1 MNKKIVS
8 VLSLITLISL
18 SGCGNNTSTSS
29 SNSGVS
35 PSTSN
40 STSINNQ
47 SSSNKNTSSNIVDD
61 ENVYSVK
68 VVYEDGTSAPEGIN
82 VQWCA
87 AGTCHD
93 SSTNAEGI
101 ATKNL
106 EPGDYDVKLNGL
118 PSGYAYQL
126 GLVSTYENRSMVITI
141 YKIQTSSIGSGSSYD
156 PYIIREG
163 VYSATIEEED
173 AIVYYGFVP
182 TRPGKYVIESW
193 GTITDLITA
202 DPNVGYYGNNPQY
215 VENAIDYADEGG
227 YDKNFSLEFNIA
239 IEEFINTGT
248 FDDNGNMIYEKDENG
263 NLISGGIYTFGISCK
278 GVKKPKTFPFVIK
291 WIDEYE
297 TPKIPVEIMNVN
309 ETLSNYPECPEGYVW
324 KDSLLSGLEQAF
336 YNEEDGFYHV
346 GSKDGYVITAKI
358 SEPCLYMD
366 RAFSKYNETTKE
378 NEGIVGLTGIVLDNG
393 TKDYTKFVQE
403 YEKFCNSDG
412 VYGVTEELKSFLNY
426 YYLNS
431 KDWIVSNSE
440 TVVDD
445 ESGWMFACGYYAA
458 IEDSYSTPWS
468 GDGSIDYPYSI
479 NTNNSYYAKVPANS
493 SLFYSFYLK
502 NTMNEITVFVKAT
515 DSNAKIIYDEVE
527 YSSDN
532 GAYFELNIGGTM
544 NPSGLLFELTTVNGE
559 AQGIVFELGIK
570 EKTVAG
576 DKITLGENTV
586 EVMDISFVD
595 CSFTANNAGTYRLTC
610 EEDNAWIDYNGND
623 YKGSDG
629 KIEIIVELKKGEVLS
644 FTVYTLDF
652 KHDYI
657 TFTLEC
663 NNNAKEGINM
673 VSVARNQVLE
683 YYFIS
688 NEAGTYEIKCATD
701 NTQLG
706 YKEGNVESWYFG
718 DASSDADKAF
728 KVTLEANQQIT
739 ILVTTCNA
747 KADTVAFTIS
757 KI

>member
-1 MNKKIVS
+1 MNKKLLS
-8 VLSLITLISL
+8 VLSLVTLISL
-18 SGCGNNTSTSS
+18 SGCGDDSTSS
-29 SNSGVS
+29 SNKNSQSV
-35 PSTSN
+35 SN

-47 SSSNKNTSSNIVDD
+47 SSSNKNTSSSLVNE
-61 ENVYSVK
+61 ENKYTVK
-68 VVYEDGTSAPEGIN
+68 VVYEDGTSAPEGLN

-93 SSTNAEGI
+93 ASTNAEGI
-101 ATKNL
+101 ATIYL

-126 GLVSTYENRSMVITI
+126 GLVSTKDTRSMEIVM
-141 YKIQTSSIGSGSSYD
+141 YKIQTSSIGDGSAYN
-156 PYIIREG
+156 PYIVKEG

-173 AIVYYGFVP
+173 AIVYYGFIP

-193 GTITDLITA
+193 GTISDLITA

-215 VENAIDYADEGG
+215 VQEAISYADEGG
-227 YDKNFSLEFNIA
+227 YDKNFALEFNIA

-263 NLISGGIYTFGISCK
+263 NLIAGGVYTFGISCK
-278 GVKKPKTFPFVIK
+278 GVKKPKTFPFAIK
-291 WIDEYE
+291 WVDEYVLE
-297 TPKIPVEIMNVN
+297 KIPAEVIPVSES
-309 ETLSNYPECPEGYVW
+309 LSKYPDCQEGYIW
-324 KDSLLSGLEQAF
+324 KDSLINGLEQAF

-378 NEGIVGLTGIVLDNG
+378 NDGIVGVTGIVLDNG
-393 TKDYTKFVQE
+393 TKDYTSFIQE
-403 YEKFCNSDG
+403 YEKYCNSDG
-412 VYGVTEELKSFLNY
+412 VYGVTEELKTFLNY

-431 KDWIVSNSE
+431 KDWIVSNSQ

-468 GDGSIDYPYSI
+468 GDGSFDYPYSI
-479 NTNNSYYAKVPANS
+479 DTNNSYYAKVPANG

-502 NTMNEITVFVKAT
+502 NAMNEMTVFVKAT
-515 DSNAKIIYDEVE
+515 DPNAKAIYNEVE
-527 YSSDN
+527 YTSDT
-532 GAYFELNIGGTM
+532 GAYFELNIGGIM
-544 NPSGLLFELTTVNGE
+544 NPSGLTFELTTVNGE
-559 AQGIVFELGIK
+559 AQGFVFEFGIK

-576 DKITLGENTV
+576 DKIALGENTV
-586 EVMDISFVD
+586 EVDEFSYVD
-595 CSFTANNAGTYRLTC
+595 CSFTAANAGTYRLTC
-610 EEDNAWIDYNGND
+610 AEENAWIEYDGKD
-623 YKGSDG
+623 YKGSEG
-629 KIEIIVELKKGEVLS
+629 IIEITIELKKGDVLS
-644 FTVYTLDF
+644 FAIYTLNF
-652 KHDYI
+652 EHDYI

-663 NNNAKEGINM
+663 DNNAKEGINM

-683 YYFIS
+683 YYFIAS
-688 NEAGTYEIKCATD
+688 EAGTYEIKCATD

-706 YKEGNVESWYFG
+706 YREGYVESWYFG
-718 DASSDADKAF
+718 DSSDDADKTF
-728 KVTLEANQQIT
+728 KVTLDAEQEIT
-739 ILVTTCNA
+739 ILVTSCDG
-747 KADTVAFTIS
+747 KASNVAFTIT